1 ISLFRRGIWVSW
13 GSGPMTVWWSR
24 VYKLGYIL
32 ISVGVALIL
41 VAHGAAPSQRL
52 KTDVENARL
61 KGSLSSPRL
70 SRIALDRELAV
81 EYASVSRGF
90 YEKRVDRHN

>member
-1 ISLFRRGIWVSW
+1 MAKVSLFRRGIWVSW

-41 VAHGAAPSQRL
+41 VAHGAAP
-52 KTDVENARL
+52 
-61 KGSLSSPRL
+61 
-70 SRIALDRELAV
+70 
-81 EYASVSRGF
+81 
-90 YEKRVDRHN
+90 